1 MLSEAEAVAV
11 ATATED
17 VGVVSLSVFETLP
30 KRTLSIAQMVW
41 IPLTIEEVSS
51 ADTLRKEVWLVLM
64 KLEDDRLQFS
74 KSSKRR
80 IK

>member
-17 VGVVSLSVFETLP
+17 VGVVSLSVFETFP
-30 KRTLSIAQMVW
+30 KRTLSIAQIVW
-41 IPLTIEEVSS
+41 IPLMIEEVSS

-64 KLEDDRLQFS
+64 KLEDDGLQFS
-74 KSSKRR
+74 KSRKRR
-80 IK
+80 TK

>member
-1 MLSEAEAVAV
+1 MLSEAEVVAV

-41 IPLTIEEVSS
+41 IPLMIEEVSS

-64 KLEDDRLQFS
+64 KLEDDELQFS
-74 KSSKRR
+74 NSRKRR